1 MFNDP
6 EDMIEGF
13 YQSRGGDPDDYVDPA
28 DLTTPDVPLGYSL
41 PAEPQPT
48 STEVSPGVWL
58 PANGDLRWKSKRPPR
73 EYIIEDVLPT
83 KGVHLLAGPSGAGKT
98 TLAFQLLEAV
108 ATGQPW
114 LGHATKKMK
123 VAYISADRASISV
136 WETLDRMELDIEV
149 FSLVDEQME
158 KASLTDVIIPRLT
171 AKFGGRPDLIYIDG
185 FTSMCPGGQMN
196 NYMDVALWLAALQRY
211 VQKIGTTILG
221 AVHTAKVR
229 EGEEIKNV
237 RQKVLGSVSWAGY
250 SETVII
256 VEPSDSTDVENNKR
270 VVYICPRNRPET
282 REYAYVEEGK
292 LVLHGAS
299 KEAEVGAASFLL
311 DRLLPTVSVDLDGT
325 FPHNRLWLMAENKGV
340 KRRTFDAWLK
350 KHVDN
355 GKIFKLQRGIYSF
368 SGAKTS

>member
-1 MFNDP
+1 MLNDG
-6 EDMIEGF
+6 EF
-13 YQSRGGDPDDYVDPA
+13 YQFRGGDPDDYVDPS
-28 DLTTPDVPLGYSL
+28 DLTTPDVPPGYDL
-41 PAEPQPT
+41 PAEPQPRP
-48 STEVSPGVWL
+48 TEVSPGVWL
-58 PANGDLRWKSKRPPR
+58 PANGELRWKSKRPPR

-108 ATGQPW
+108 SKGEPW
-114 LGHATKKMK
+114 LGHPTKKMK
-123 VAYISADRASISV
+123 CAYISADRASISV

-149 FSLVDEQME
+149 FSLVDEQLE

-256 VEPSDSTDVENNKR
+256 VEPSDSADVENNKR
-270 VVYICPRNRPET
+270 VVYICPRNRPES
-282 REYAYVEEGK
+282 REYAYVEDGK
-292 LVLHGAS
+292 LVLHGDT
-299 KEAEVGAASFLL
+299 KLVEAGAAAFLL
-311 DRLLPTVSVDLDGT
+311 DRLLPLIDMGADKT
-325 FPHNRLWLMAENKGV
+325 FTHNRLWLMAENKGV
-340 KRRTFDAWLK
+340 KRRTFDNWLK
-350 KHVDN
+350 KLVEE
-355 GKIFKLQRGIYSF
+355 GTILRLQKGIYSF
-368 SGAKTS
+368 PAAKTA